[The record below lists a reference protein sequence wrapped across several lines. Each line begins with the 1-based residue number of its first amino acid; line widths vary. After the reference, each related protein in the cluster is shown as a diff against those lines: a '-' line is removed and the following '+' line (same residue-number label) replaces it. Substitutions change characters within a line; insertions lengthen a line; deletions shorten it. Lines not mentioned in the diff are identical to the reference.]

1 MFYFFV
7 QKFLPH
13 KNWIKNLIS
22 KSSSFSKILISN
34 SLISISFACIIRIRT
49 FNFQR
54 LLQQIISSL
63 IMLVVFFNNFH
74 SLVISCLY
82 LLNHCFS
89 TCYLTSQFSNLLV
102 NYLHI
107 LYYLFQQFITFFKL
121 TNIPFII
128 FQLFLYPFQFIL
140 KLFLIFLVISS

>member
-13 KNWIKNLIS
+13 KNWIKSLIS

-34 SLISISFACIIRIRT
+34 SLISISFPCIIRIRT

-89 TCYLTSQFSNLLV
+89 TCNLTSQFSNLLI

-140 KLFLIFLVISS
+140 KLFFISLVISS